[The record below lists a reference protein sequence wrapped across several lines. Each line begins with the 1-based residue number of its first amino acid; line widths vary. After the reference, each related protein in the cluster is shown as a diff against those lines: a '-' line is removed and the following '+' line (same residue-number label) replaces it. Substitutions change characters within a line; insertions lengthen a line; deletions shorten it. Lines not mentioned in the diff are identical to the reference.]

1 MTYKNIDII
10 SYEELTCPHCGRK
23 KVVDISESNENIY
36 CTNSHLPSRMK
47 RHYKT
52 ELIKYNNQSEII
64 F

>member
-1 MTYKNIDII
+1 MKYKNIDII

-36 CTNSHLPSRMK
+36 CTNNQHLPYRMK

-52 ELIKYNNQSEII
+52 ELIKYNQSEII